1 MKYASVAIMP
11 LHDLKN
17 LRTILI
23 FVFLILL
30 DLYSKYLVFNNIDL
44 YQFIKITPFF
54 DITHIHNFGVSF
66 GLFSGTISPLYLII
80 IGLLVVSFIIFLLVN
95 AQDKLEQWGLF
106 IIICGALA
114 NIIDRFIN
122 GYVIDFIYLHIN
134 QYYWPA
140 FNVADAAISFGVF
153 LLFLDIYQGWR
164 EQKKH

>member
-1 MKYASVAIMP
+1 MP
-11 LHDLKN
+11 FHELKN
-17 LRTILI
+17 LRRILI
-23 FVFLILL
+23 FVFLISL
-30 DLYSKYLVFNNIDL
+30 DLLSKYLVFNYIDL
-44 YQFIKITPFF
+44 YKFIKITPFF

-66 GLFSGTISPLYLII
+66 GLFSGIISSLYIILI
-80 IGLLVVSFIIFLLVN
+80 GSLVVCFVIYLLVN

-140 FNVADAAISFGVF
+140 FNFA
-153 LLFLDIYQGWR
+153 DIYISIGIIMLLLNIL
-164 EQKKH
+164 KKLKKTKK

>member
-1 MKYASVAIMP
+1 MP
-11 LHDLKN
+11 FHELKN

-30 DLYSKYLVFNNIDL
+30 DLVSKYLVFKYIDL

-66 GLFSGTISPLYLII
+66 GLFSGTISSTYLII
-80 IGLLVVSFIIFLLVN
+80 IGLLVVFLIIYLLVN

-114 NIIDRFIN
+114 NIIDRYIN

-140 FNVADAAISFGVF
+140 FNFA
-153 LLFLDIYQGWR
+153 DIYISIGIIIILLNVL
-164 EQKKH
+164 KKLNKNEK